1 MVEQRA
7 IWEQIASD
15 VARVGQGMT
24 RAEVAAKFGISKGT
38 ALVHL
43 EKAVQRGALQ
53 KIYTFTSGH
62 YRGWVY
68 LSPGAIDSF
77 QDGAA

>member
-1 MVEQRA
+1 MVLA
-7 IWEQIASD
+7 APIYVQIAES
-15 VARVGQGMT
+15 VCKVGQGMT
-24 RAEVAAKFGISKGT
+24 RAEVATKFNITKGT

-43 EKAVQRGALQ
+43 EKAVQRGLLQ

-68 LSPGAIDSF
+68 LAPGALDTFMESVS
-77 QDGAA
+77 